1 MSSQN
6 EKKKV
11 WIKLGNTRVGNIYTN
26 KNVLRQQ
33 FYFFHGI
40 SLKSSASKHT
50 GKESAKAPGRF

>member
-1 MSSQN
+1 MK
-6 EKKKV
+6 KKKV